1 MDIHSEEYKIASLN
15 GNEGT
20 LKAIED
26 AETKIA
32 ELTGKDITLIAYEK
46 DQIQEKNQYLNRVK

>member
-15 GNEGT
+15 ENEGT

-46 DQIQEKNQYLNRVK
+46 DQNQGKNQ

>member
-1 MDIHSEEYKIASLN
+1 MDIQSNDYKVAQLQ

-46 DQIQEKNQYLNRVK
+46 EQGNSHE

>member
-20 LKAIED
+20 LKAIEE

-46 DQIQEKNQYLNRVK
+46 DHTQEKNQ